1 MERRQDFNT
10 RRSQT
15 NREIIY
21 HTRSS
26 GIAISVNGI
35 SNPHYPLV
43 ESAQE
48 NLIKLYLNDVGLLTS
63 QLYRNNLQAILNDEK
78 SINLGAV
85 YENVV
90 AQKLKAHGHKLFYY
104 DNRQKGEVDFL
115 VDNYSNLSTM
125 PIEVKSGKD
134 YTIHSTL
141 NNLLSNKDYNIKSG
155 VVLSNAREARHNNGI
170 LYMLI
175 YYVMFFD
182 SSGTTTEN
190 IYF

>member
-1 MERRQDFNT
+1 
-10 RRSQT
+10 
-15 NREIIY
+15 
-21 HTRSS
+21 
-26 GIAISVNGI
+26 
-35 SNPHYPLV
+35 
-43 ESAQE
+43 
-48 NLIKLYLNDVGLLTS
+48 
-63 QLYRNNLQAILNDEK
+63 
-78 SINLGAV
+78 
-85 YENVV
+85 
-90 AQKLKAHGHKLFYY
+90 
-104 DNRQKGEVDFL
+104 
-115 VDNYSNLSTM
+115 M